1 MRAQRTVP
9 FVTLTLALVIT
20 SIQLFRSIGGSYDE
34 FVLTIL
40 HHGSWELFYSQP
52 WRVLT
57 SPFIHQNILHFLEN
71 LFFLLLFGWQIERT
85 QGRTI
90 LLGIFF
96 GAIVTG
102 YVIYLTFMHEG
113 IVGISGGICGLF
125 GFSLIANR
133 RIPWWTTL
141 THRPLH
147 LLYVVNLLWAVI
159 VDVTDWVPYNVAH
172 LNHVVGILYG
182 AAFGVAFLLRPRGTA
197 WRWAVIALP
206 FVLFASLFYSPWQ
219 LEWRLVMRTP
229 ILVATDADCQL
240 RSAEQNV
247 YIPAPIRFVNASTE
261 SVAIYWLDYQ
271 GKTRYQLWLRP
282 GDSKEHNSFVGH
294 PFCIVAVE
302 SGEALQAV
310 TTSEP
315 GQTITIR

>member
-1 MRAQRTVP
+1 MRARRTVP
-9 FVTLTLALVIT
+9 LVTITLALVIT

-34 FVLTIL
+34 FVLASL

-90 LLGIFF
+90 LLGVFF

-113 IVGISGGICGLF
+113 IIGTSGGICGLF

-147 LLYVVNLLWAVI
+147 ILYVANLLWAVI

-182 AAFGVAFLLRPRGTA
+182 AAFGIAFLLRPRGTP
-197 WRWAVIALP
+197 WRSAVIALP
-206 FVLFASLFYSPWQ
+206 FLLFASLLYSPWQ
-219 LEWRLVMRTP
+219 IEWRLVKRPP
-229 ILVATDADCQL
+229 ILVTANADCQL
-240 RSAEQNV
+240 RLDKQGTYPTAN
-247 YIPAPIRFVNASTE
+247 ITFVNASSKPIAVYWFDDEGKPQYWFWLNAGE
-261 SVAIYWLDYQ
+261 SRDYY
-271 GKTRYQLWLRP
+271 TYI
-282 GDSKEHNSFVGH
+282 GH
-294 PFCIVAVE
+294 PWCIVDID
-302 SGEALQAV
+302 SGEALQALIA
-310 TTSEP
+310 TKPE
-315 GQTITIR
+315 QIITIR